1 MRDPCLIQR
10 FAEAWKDS
18 SFSAWNAGFIAVI
31 ISFAGPMTLILQAA
45 EEGGLGPEMTTSW
58 VWAASVCTGIV
69 TLVMSL
75 TMRLPM
81 VAAWSIPGSVLL
93 IAGLQRYSINELVG
107 VYLIVSVASILLS
120 VTGVFSRIVELV
132 PTGVTNGVLAGIL
145 LPICFQAVSAGQ
157 DIPVMA
163 MSMFVAY
170 LVTRRMAPL
179 FAVPIAMLAGVIAL
193 LAMGAL
199 DNEAPTASDSLV
211 AQPVWITPDFDITAM
226 LSIGVPL
233 LFVTM
238 AGQNLPGIDMMRG
251 FGYRFNAR
259 TALTACNI
267 GGVVFAPFGLHSA
280 NLATVT
286 GIVCAGPEAHP
297 ARRVRYVAGVAAG
310 VFYLIAG
317 LFAPVIVTL
326 MTMISAAALAM
337 LSGLVLL
344 PALTT
349 ALTTLMRQPRI
360 KTVTQKAPGFEAG
373 IVALVVTASEI
384 TIMGISSPVWGL
396 LAGLL
401 VHLILDSQIF
411 RAGKDRQKAAKAIAT
426 VTPNSDV
433 IARQQPTPAVHSAA
447 SMNGVN
453 TVGRKPQ

>member
-1 MRDPCLIQR
+1 
-10 FAEAWKDS
+10 
-18 SFSAWNAGFIAVI
+18 VV

-45 EEGGLGPEMTTSW
+45 EEGGLGQEVTTSW

-93 IAGLQRYSINELVG
+93 IAGLQQYTINELVG
-107 VYLIVSVASILLS
+107 VYLVVGVASILLS

-145 LPICFQAVSAGQ
+145 LPICFQAVTAGL

-163 MSMFVAY
+163 MSMFIAY
-170 LVTRRMAPL
+170 LITRRMAPL
-179 FAVPIAMLAGVIAL
+179 FAVPVAMLAGIIAL

-199 DNEAPTASDSLV
+199 DTATPKAESSLV
-211 AQPVWITPDFDITAM
+211 AQPVWITPDFNITAM
-226 LSIGVPL
+226 LSIGIPL

-259 TALTACNI
+259 AALTACNI
-267 GGVVFAPFGLHSA
+267 GGVLFGPFGLHSA

-349 ALTTLMRQPRI
+349 ALTTLMRQPRV

-384 TIMGISSPVWGL
+384 TIAGVSSPVWGL

-401 VHLILDSQIF
+401 VYLILDSQLF
-411 RAGKDRQKAAKAIAT
+411 RSGKTRQKTAKPMAT
-426 VTPNSDV
+426 VNSNPDFTT
-433 IARQQPTPAVHSAA
+433 RQQPNPALHST
-447 SMNGVN
+447 STMNGAN
-453 TVGRKPQ
+453 TVGRKLQ

>member
-1 MRDPCLIQR
+1 
-10 FAEAWKDS
+10 
-18 SFSAWNAGFIAVI
+18 
-31 ISFAGPMTLILQAA
+31 
-45 EEGGLGPEMTTSW
+45 
-58 VWAASVCTGIV
+58 
-69 TLVMSL
+69 
-75 TMRLPM
+75 
-81 VAAWSIPGSVLL
+81 
-93 IAGLQRYSINELVG
+93 VG
-107 VYLIVSVASILLS
+107 VASILLS
-120 VTGVFSRIVELV
+120 VTGGFSRIVELV

-145 LPICFQAVSAGQ
+145 LPICFQAVTAGL

-163 MSMFVAY
+163 MSMFIAY
-170 LVTRRMAPL
+170 LITRRMAPL
-179 FAVPIAMLAGVIAL
+179 FAVPVAMLAGIIAL

-199 DNEAPTASDSLV
+199 DTATPKAESSLV

-226 LSIGVPL
+226 LSIGIPL

-259 TALTACNI
+259 AALTACNI
-267 GGVVFAPFGLHSA
+267 GGVLFGPFGLHSA

-326 MTMISAAALAM
+326 MTMISAAALAI
-337 LSGLVLL
+337 LSGLVWS
-344 PALTT
+344 PELTT
-349 ALTTLMRQPRI
+349 ALTTLMRQPRV

-384 TIMGISSPVWGL
+384 TTAGVSSPVWGL

-401 VHLILDSQIF
+401 VYLILD
-411 RAGKDRQKAAKAIAT
+411 
-426 VTPNSDV
+426 
-433 IARQQPTPAVHSAA
+433 
-447 SMNGVN
+447 
-453 TVGRKPQ
+453 